1 MESLQ
6 KRFEKFCEEQFKNSQ
21 TSGSKTI
28 TKEKGKRIIHLLKK
42 DDESEEYSPKFKHWV
57 KQRGFQLVTYSALG
71 LQDVLC
77 LPAKTEVSL
86 SYLRLT
92 S

>member
-28 TKEKGKRIIHLLKK
+28 TKEKGKRIIADCFVLT
-42 DDESEEYSPKFKHWV
+42 V
-57 KQRGFQLVTYSALG
+57 G
-71 LQDVLC
+71 L
-77 LPAKTEVSL
+77 S
-86 SYLRLT
+86 R
-92 S
+92 